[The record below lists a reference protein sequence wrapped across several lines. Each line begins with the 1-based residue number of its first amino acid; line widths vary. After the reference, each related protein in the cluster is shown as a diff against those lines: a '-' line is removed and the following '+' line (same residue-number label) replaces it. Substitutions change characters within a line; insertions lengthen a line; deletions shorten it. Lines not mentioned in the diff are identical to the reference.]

1 MDESTVK
8 KILSII
14 PGAKRAA
21 QGVIIPGNDGTFLH
35 VFDMHDKKSLDGLT
49 QDETFFFAFC
59 SKSEILRLREIRGA
73 HDYLLRLRA
82 MAIVDSP
89 RAVRVMRTRRSKFE
103 STGRPWSL
111 THYYHSKDSY
121 HKSYINLLNRS
132 NAKSVKNIPAG
143 LAFVPEVN
151 ALCIRS
157 LAGDVIIT
165 SESLEHLYYFMSIA
179 FYGEQ
184 LGIKPID
191 QVDALVIAIRI
202 MNGSEALD
210 FDIDPRGNLGHEL
223 ERTISNLV
231 KAQMQFTFG
240 HEYAH
245 LLCGHLSS
253 DDAPNEAT
261 LTDNSSG
268 LLRDL
273 KTYNHDLEYQ
283 ADLFALKNIEHN
295 KDAYLT
301 ISHGAFSVLFYLHFL
316 ETVRKPCGLKELSIS
331 STHPTSL
338 DRVVNLHKNLG
349 KRSPVAEKT
358 LDSMLAK
365 SNELSKLL
373 AHRLKHDDRPE
384 ILTFYG
390 SIYLRSYVS
399 RAKLDRYEF

>member
-1 MDESTVK
+1 MDESTVNK
-8 KILSII
+8 LLSAI

-21 QGVIIPGNDGTFLH
+21 QGVIVPGDDGMFFH
-35 VFDMHDKKSLDGLT
+35 IFDVIDEKSLEGLT
-49 QDETFFFAFC
+49 QDESFFIAFC
-59 SKSEILRLREIRGA
+59 SKSEILRLRELRGA

-82 MAIVDSP
+82 MAIVDAP
-89 RAVRVMRTRRSKFE
+89 RAIRVMRSRRKKFE

-121 HKSYINLLNRS
+121 HKSYISLLNRS
-132 NAKSVKNIPAG
+132 DAKAVKNIPAG

-157 LAGDVIIT
+157 IAGDVVIT
-165 SESLEHLYYFMSIA
+165 SESLEYLYYFMTIA

-184 LGIKPID
+184 LGIKIID

-223 ERTISNLV
+223 ERTLVNLV

-245 LLCGHLSS
+245 LLCGHLST
-253 DDAPNEAT
+253 DNTPNEAK
-261 LTDNSSG
+261 LTDNNSG

-273 KTYNHDLEYQ
+273 KIYNHELEYQ
-283 ADLFALKNIEHN
+283 ADLFALKNIERN
-295 KDAYLT
+295 QDAFLT
-301 ISHGAFSVLFYLHFL
+301 ISQGAFSVLLYLHFL
-316 ETVRKPCGLKELSIS
+316 ETVRKSCGLKELSVS

-338 DRVVNLHKNLG
+338 DRITNLHKNLG
-349 KRSPVAEKT
+349 KRSPITEKK
-358 LDSMLAK
+358 LDSQLAK
-365 SNELSKLL
+365 SDELSELL
-373 AHRLKHDDRPE
+373 DLRLKGADRTDL
-384 ILTFYG
+384 LTFYG
-390 SIYLRSYVS
+390 SIYLSSYIS

>member
-1 MDESTVK
+1 MDESTVNK
-8 KILSII
+8 LLSAI

-21 QGVIIPGNDGTFLH
+21 QGVIIPGDDGSLFH
-35 VFDMHDKKSLDGLT
+35 IFDVINEKSIEGLT
-49 QDETFFFAFC
+49 QDESFFIAFC
-59 SKSEILRLREIRGA
+59 SKSEILRIRELRGA

-82 MAIVDSP
+82 MAIVDAP
-89 RAVRVMRTRRSKFE
+89 RAIRVMRSRRAKFE
-103 STGRPWSL
+103 SNGRPWSL

-121 HKSYINLLNRS
+121 HKSYLSLLNRFD
-132 NAKSVKNIPAG
+132 AKAVKNVPAG

-157 LAGDVIIT
+157 IAGDVVIA
-165 SESLEHLYYFMSIA
+165 SESLEHLYYFMTIA

-184 LGIKPID
+184 LGIKTID

-210 FDIDPRGNLGHEL
+210 FDIDPRGKLGHEL
-223 ERTISNLV
+223 ERTLVNLV

-245 LLCGHLSS
+245 LLCGHLST
-253 DDAPNEAT
+253 DNTLNEAK

-273 KTYNHDLEYQ
+273 KIYNHELEYQ
-283 ADLFALKNIEHN
+283 ADFFALKNIERN
-295 KDAYLT
+295 QDAFLT
-301 ISHGAFSVLFYLHFL
+301 VSQGAFSALLYLHFL
-316 ETVRKPCGLKELSIS
+316 EKVRKPCGLKELSVS

-338 DRVVNLHKNLG
+338 SRITNLHKNLG
-349 KRSPVAEKT
+349 KRSPFTEKT
-358 LDSMLAK
+358 LGSLLAK
-365 SNELSKLL
+365 SDELSELL
-373 AHRLKHDDRPE
+373 DLRLRSAGRTDL
-384 ILTFYG
+384 LTFYG
-390 SIYLRSYVS
+390 SIYLSSYTS